1 MPLSGETPL
10 DISNSAVIPF
20 DGVALGGDLVAFRT
34 NLNSLFLSYQLSGK
48 RKKKI
53 AKLAQGKS
61 IVHSNPEYLMKLYI
75 FYPTKEE
82 QNKIV
87 NTLNLLAK
95 KINILRDKIAT
106 LKKYKDGIIN
116 ILLKDNKSIG
126 KLKENVIICNK
137 TKLPSSY
144 GNDDGKYPFF
154 INNDEGIEKYCN
166 DYIFDG
172 VYIIL
177 NTGGS
182 SSIKF
187 YDGKFSAMSDC
198 LVIKP
203 KNNSLGIYYFLKSI
217 NTKINNISFQG
228 TGLKHLEANWL
239 YNKEVFIP
247 KLEEQ
252 KLKRLNE
259 NFNSLI
265 NYYDEKLNKLFLIK
279 QYLLSNLFI

>member
-1 MPLSGETPL
+1 
-10 DISNSAVIPF
+10 
-20 DGVALGGDLVAFRT
+20 
-34 NLNSLFLSYQLSGK
+34 
-48 RKKKI
+48 
-53 AKLAQGKS
+53 
-61 IVHSNPEYLMKLYI
+61 MKLYI

-217 NTKINNISFQG
+217 NTKINNIAFQG